1 MSFGALPRRSNQ
13 RVSSLPRVC
22 LTFATRL
29 THSHTQPNH
38 SRELIQMKIG
48 IIGAGNIGSTLAR
61 KLAACGH
68 DVKLANSKDP
78 KSIQALA
85 DELGAR
91 AVAKEGAVADVD
103 VVILSIPFA
112 KYPDLRDTLS
122 KACESTVVI
131 DTSNYYPVRDGAI
144 KEIDDG
150 KAESVWISEQIGR
163 PVVKAWNAVL
173 AATLVEQGKPAGSS
187 SRIALPVAGDNVIA
201 VAIAQR
207 LVEDTGFDALAT
219 GGLEGSWRQ
228 QPGTPAYCTELT
240 LPELTSAVNAADK
253 ARMAQ
258 NRNALFDR
266 FTASWGQLTREQ
278 MVASNRAMTA

>member
-1 MSFGALPRRSNQ
+1 MSSGALPRRSNQ
-13 RVSSLPRVC
+13 RVSSQPKGC
-22 LTFATRL
+22 WTFVTRSM
-29 THSHTQPNH
+29 HSLTQPND
-38 SRELIQMKIG
+38 SKEFIQMKVG

-78 KSIQALA
+78 QSIQALA
-85 DELGAR
+85 NELGAR
-91 AVAKEGAVADVD
+91 AVTKDEAVADVD
-103 VVILSIPFA
+103 VIILSIPFA

-122 KACESTVVI
+122 KASESVVVI

-144 KEIDDG
+144 KEVDDG

-173 AATLVEQGKPAGSS
+173 SATLIEQGQPAGSS
-187 SRIALPVAGDNVIA
+187 SRIALPVAGDDVNA

-219 GGLEGSWRQ
+219 GDLENSWRQ

-240 LPELTSAVNAADK
+240 LPELELALDAADK
-253 ARMAQ
+253 ARVPQ
-258 NRNALFDR
+258 NRDALFTR
-266 FTASWGQLTREQ
+266 FTTSDGQLTREQ